1 MNLQDILTKYGVP
14 DPSIVGKLPK
24 GGTTLDFVGHAEIT
38 RILLEIDPNWSWE
51 PVAWAVNGRPFI
63 TEVNGTAVMWG
74 RLTVLGQSR
83 LGVGSARADK
93 GDLDKELIGDFLRNA
108 AMRFGI
114 SLSLWSK
121 SEWEEQ
127 PQAPKVPDTKVAIE
141 RFRDACRAD
150 KLDPEAFAQGAIEG
164 IVLDKATP
172 EQVETL
178 RAAFRKHKAEAPK
191 TEAPKAEAPKA
202 KAPAGEKLT
211 ANQVTVMCMKKKI
224 GPKDRLEMATDIAKR
239 PITALDQLS
248 EDELL
253 TLRDIVEMAR
263 VQN

>member
-1 MNLQDILTKYGVP
+1 MNLQDILGKYGVP

-51 PVAWAVNGRPFI
+51 PVAWTETGRPAI

-93 GDLDKELIGDFLRNA
+93 GDVDKELIGDFLRNA

-127 PQAPKVPDTKVAIE
+127 PHAPKVPDTKVAIE
-141 RFRDACRAD
+141 RFKDACRQE
-150 KLDPEAFAQGAIEG
+150 KLDPEVFAAQFSIP
-164 IVLDKATP
+164 LDKATP

-178 RAAFRKHKAEAPK
+178 RTEFRKHKAAPK
-191 TEAPKAEAPKA
+191 PESPVQPEAKPTGETITA
-202 KAPAGEKLT
+202 KQL
-211 ANQVTVMCMKKKI
+211 VVLCMKKKI
-224 GPKDRLEMATDIAKR
+224 GPKDRLEMASDIAKR
-239 PITALDQLS
+239 TVGSLEELS
-248 EDELL
+248 QEQLL

-263 VQN
+263 VQD

>member
-1 MNLQDILTKYGVP
+1 MNLQDILGKYGVP

-38 RILLEIDPNWSWE
+38 RILLEIDTNWSWE
-51 PVAWAVNGRPFI
+51 PVAWTEAGRPAI

-121 SEWEEQ
+121 TEWDEQ
-127 PQAPKVPDTKVAIE
+127 PQAPKAPSTKVAVD
-141 RFRDACRAD
+141 RFRDACRQE
-150 KLDPEAFAQGAIEG
+150 KLDPEAFAKQAIDG

-178 RAAFRKHKAEAPK
+178 RAAFRKHKQAAPK
-191 TEAPKAEAPKA
+191 PET
-202 KAPAGEKLT
+202 PAQGDKVNS
-211 ANQVTVMCMKKKI
+211 NQVIVMAMKKKI
-224 GPKDRLEMATDIAKR
+224 GPKDRLEMASDIAKR
-239 PITALDQLS
+239 PVTSLEQLTQ
-248 EDELL
+248 EELVAFA
-253 TLRDIVEMAR
+253 DIVEMAR
-263 VQN
+263 VQD